1 MGLPH
6 TQACVKRE
14 TRECTLCRGEAEEGG
29 ATSHPGLCKKRDREC
44 TLCRGEAEEGGDN
57 MVQEKGQ
64 REGRGARKPNCGSVR
79 VVTVTIHSQEPQ

>member
-1 MGLPH
+1 MGLPHTQACVKGETESVHCAGGKQRRVGLPH

-14 TRECTLCRGEAEEGG
+14 TESVHCAGG
-29 ATSHPGLCKKRDREC
+29 KQRR
-44 TLCRGEAEEGGDN
+44 
-57 MVQEKGQ
+57 VQEKGQ